1 MTRVFGFIV
10 LAILLLCFFIAVHK
24 SSGQE
29 LAQETPK
36 FDYYILSLSWSP
48 EYCQTHKR
56 DNSQQCSEYR
66 TFVLHGLW
74 PEWENGGHP
83 GNCEG
88 DDVPEAIIND
98 MLPYMP
104 SEHLI
109 IHEWETHGTCS
120 GLKPFIYF
128 RNAKNSFNNI
138 TIPKIFQAPTKDF
151 GIIKED
157 IVSAFKKA
165 NSGLQDNAIEVTCHN
180 GNELAEVR
188 FALDKNG
195 KSRVL
200 TVNDNSCRDPIKVI
214 APRD

>member
-1 MTRVFGFIV
+1 MRKTQ
-10 LAILLLCFFIAVHK
+10 ILSLIMITIMYLMYFFDIKA
-24 SSGQE
+24 Q
-29 LAQETPK
+29 AQEAPK

-48 EYCQTHKR
+48 EYCVTHKR

-66 TFVLHGLW
+66 SFVLHGLW
-74 PEWENGGHP
+74 PEWEDGGHP

-104 SEHLI
+104 SRHLI
-109 IHEWETHGTCS
+109 IHEWHTHGTCS
-120 GLKPFIYF
+120 GLESSIYF
-128 RNAKNSFNNI
+128 ENAKRAYTNI
-138 TIPKIFQAPTKDF
+138 TIPKIFQTPTRDF
-151 GIIKED
+151 GIIKKD
-157 IVSAFKKA
+157 IIDAFKEA
-165 NSGLQDNAIEVTCHN
+165 NSGLQDDAIEVTCHN